1 MANSRIR
8 KTPGWCQDVLNEQDA
23 RNHSYAS
30 HPAPPPPL
38 KLPSYMSGTQ
48 GNNSQIIT

>member
-23 RNHSYAS
+23 RNHGYAS
-30 HPAPPPPL
+30 HPAPPPL
-38 KLPSYMSGTQ
+38 KYMSGTQ
-48 GNNSQIIT
+48 GNNSQIE